1 MRACLEA
8 SVHQTRKS
16 VRSVAI
22 EHCTGANAARR
33 MGATDLGG
41 KAAAFYV
48 KHVNV
53 VMSGKEAMGIG
64 TGLRSCTP
72 STPSRTS
79 VIRRPHANSTA
90 AASSGNAL
98 MPMRNRQNR
107 YQSRP
112 HLQPA
117 AACPRQ
123 PAAGSTWF
131 HRVRTPLAC
140 GGALSKSKGKFLLK
154 RSRRSMRG
162 RKNRAGCGMCAR
174 RHHMRRTA
182 SSHWV
187 IGS

>member
-22 EHCTGANAARR
+22 KHCTGANAARR
-33 MGATDLGG
+33 ICATDLRG

-48 KHVNV
+48 QHVNV

-72 STPSRTS
+72 STPNRTT
-79 VIRRPHANSTA
+79 VIRRPHADTTA
-90 AASSGNAL
+90 AAASGIAV

-131 HRVRTPLAC
+131 HRVRTPLTC
-140 GGALSKSKGKFLLK
+140 GGALSRRRRSFL
-154 RSRRSMRG
+154 RVHSRRSRRG
-162 RKNRAGCGMCAR
+162 RKNRTGCGM
-174 RHHMRRTA
+174 
-182 SSHWV
+182 
-187 IGS
+187 